1 MDNLLCDGTESKVK
15 NCRFDGWGSH
25 DCNVS
30 EAAGIICADPSVQTI
45 TKALQPRKKVN
56 LVRNKNAEL
65 RLYGGNSI
73 HEGQV
78 EVRYWCGVVVKMWI
92 QMPDRLGAIQ

>member
-1 MDNLLCDGTESKVK
+1 MDNLFCDGTESKLK

-25 DCNVS
+25 DCNTS
-30 EAAGIICADPSVQTI
+30 EAAGIICINPLVQNI
-45 TKALQPRKKVN
+45 TKESRPRKKVN

-65 RLYGGNSI
+65 RLSGGSSI

-78 EVRYWCGVVVKMWI
+78 EVRQLCCSRCEYKI
-92 QMPDRLGAIQ
+92 